1 MRLAATLEYD
11 GTEFSGFQRQNNAQT
26 IQEHLEVSLKKITNE
41 NITINYSGRTDAG
54 VHAISQVFDFKTNI
68 ERDEINWIKG
78 INSNLPKSISVKEI
92 CSVQDDFN
100 SRFSAIERTYS
111 YVIYNSK
118 EKPLFFNDFCC
129 WVTNN
134 LDIKKMDD
142 QLAMFIGEND
152 FSSFRSIN
160 CNSKNP
166 VKTMQDVNLK
176 QHNKFII
183 LSFTA
188 NAFLQNMV
196 RIMVGTL
203 IDISK
208 NENPLSVK
216 EILEKRDRSFAGR
229 TAPAKGLFFLGPKYN
244 ENIDINTYEKD
255 LLNRLKT

>member
-11 GTEFSGFQRQNNAQT
+11 GTEFSGFQRQNNAET
-26 IQEHLEVSLKKITNE
+26 IQEHLEVSLKKITHE

-118 EKPLFFNDFCC
+118 EKPLFFDNFCC
-129 WVTNN
+129 WVTND
-134 LDIKKMDD
+134 LDINKMND
-142 QLAMFIGEND
+142 QILMFIGKNN
-152 FSSFRSIN
+152 FSSFRSVN

-166 VKTMQDVNLK
+166 VK
-176 QHNKFII
+176 
-183 LSFTA
+183 LSPSIA
-188 NAFLQNMV
+188 
-196 RIMVGTL
+196 
-203 IDISK
+203 S
-208 NENPLSVK
+208 
-216 EILEKRDRSFAGR
+216 
-229 TAPAKGLFFLGPKYN
+229 
-244 ENIDINTYEKD
+244 
-255 LLNRLKT
+255 LLNIFDAPIWFMSSVIDTPSKSSAVILPVSADVPPIKFELPSCSKSIVAELPV

>member
-1 MRLAATLEYD
+1 MDKR
-11 GTEFSGFQRQNNAQT
+11 N
-26 IQEHLEVSLKKITNE
+26 K
-41 NITINYSGRTDAG
+41 
-54 VHAISQVFDFKTNI
+54 FK
-68 ERDEINWIKG
+68 
-78 INSNLPKSISVKEI
+78 SPKSISVKEI

-118 EKPLFFNDFCC
+118 EKPLFFKDFCC
-129 WVTNN
+129 WVSNN
-134 LDIKKMDD
+134 LDIKKMND

-152 FSSFRSIN
+152 FSSFRSVN

-166 VKTMQDVNLK
+166 VKTMQDVNIK

-216 EILEKRDRSFAGR
+216 EILEKRNRAFAGR

-244 ENIDINTYEKD
+244 DNIDINTYEKD
-255 LLNRLKT
+255 LLRRLKT

>member
-1 MRLAATLEYD
+1 MMKNH
-11 GTEFSGFQRQNNAQT
+11 F
-26 IQEHLEVSLKKITNE
+26 
-41 NITINYSGRTDAG
+41 
-54 VHAISQVFDFKTNI
+54 
-68 ERDEINWIKG
+68 
-78 INSNLPKSISVKEI
+78 P
-92 CSVQDDFN
+92 
-100 SRFSAIERTYS
+100 
-111 YVIYNSK
+111 
-118 EKPLFFNDFCC
+118 
-129 WVTNN
+129 
-134 LDIKKMDD
+134 
-142 QLAMFIGEND
+142 END

-208 NENPLSVK
+208 NENLLSVK

-229 TAPAKGLFFLGPKYN
+229 TAPSKGLFFLGPKYN